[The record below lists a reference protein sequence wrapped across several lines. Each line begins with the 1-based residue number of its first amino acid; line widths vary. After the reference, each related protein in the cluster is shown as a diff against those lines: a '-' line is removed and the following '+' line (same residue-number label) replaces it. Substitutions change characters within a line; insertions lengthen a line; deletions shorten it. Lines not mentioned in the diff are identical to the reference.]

1 MNNIHFKIKNLAEI
15 IDAEIIGDKNILIKG
30 ISDIETAEKGDIT
43 FLSNIKYLKF
53 ISKTNA
59 SAIIVDNHIKLPSNS
74 NLTYLKVKDAYS
86 TFGLLLSEMEKL
98 NITKKEG
105 IEKPNFIDSTSNIK
119 KDVYIGAFSYIGKN
133 VKIGMG
139 TKIFPYTYIGENSE
153 IGDNTIIYPGVKIY
167 DSTRIGSK
175 CIIHANS
182 VIGSDGFG
190 FAPTSD
196 GFLKIEQLGGLKI
209 GKNVEIGAN
218 CTIDRGALD
227 NTEIHDGVI
236 LDNLVHIAH
245 NVVLGENT
253 AIAASCAIAGSSK
266 IGKNFQMG
274 GLSGVLG
281 HLEICDNVS
290 IGAHT
295 LITKNINEP
304 GNYVGIMPAQDQ
316 KEWAKSSVFIKKLG
330 K

>member
-1 MNNIHFKIKNLAEI
+1 MLKPSIHESSI
-15 IDAEIIGDKNILIKG
+15 ISENSSIGN
-30 ISDIETAEKGDIT
+30 
-43 FLSNIKYLKF
+43 
-53 ISKTNA
+53 
-59 SAIIVDNHIKLPSNS
+59 
-74 NLTYLKVKDAYS
+74 
-86 TFGLLLSEMEKL
+86 
-98 NITKKEG
+98 
-105 IEKPNFIDSTSNIK
+105 
-119 KDVYIGAFSYIGKN
+119 DVYIGPNVFIGTNCIIGNN
-133 VKIGMG
+133 V
-139 TKIFPYTYIGENSE
+139 T
-153 IGDNTIIYPGVKIY
+153 
-167 DSTRIGSK
+167 
-175 CIIHANS
+175 IHANCSIVQDVSISSNTVIHHGS
-182 VIGSDGFG
+182 VLGSDGFG

-304 GNYVGIMPAQDQ
+304 GNYIGIMPAQDQ